1 MHCTITQARMGIA
14 NLAKEKFLGREDRR
28 GSGAMNDDR
37 QRVTTEGGFP
47 DGESG
52 AGSVMLLI

>member
-1 MHCTITQARMGIA
+1 MGIA